1 MRRKRL
7 LWQLF
12 PSYLLIAL
20 VSLVLITWYTS
31 SSLHGFYISQI
42 ESELEARAKLSQN
55 QFLEHLKP
63 LNQEKIN
70 ELCKFYEHNTKTRF
84 TFILPDGKVIGDS
97 SENPDKME
105 NHLKRPEVA
114 QAVHAV
120 EGKAIRYST
129 TLNENMMYLTF
140 PVIEDKKLVGI
151 IRTAFPISS
160 INDVLRVIYLKILF
174 GGFIIAVIIALL
186 SYTMSRKISL
196 PLENLET
203 GAKFFADGNLKYQL
217 PIPDIKEIA
226 GLAEAMNEMAS
237 QLDDRI
243 SAVEQKNN
251 EQEAVFSNMA
261 EGVIAVDADEN
272 IVEINRAAAK
282 LLGVNISDVQGLK
295 IDTVAHNSELL
306 EFIKET
312 LRSEKPVEDNI
323 IFTRDK
329 EYCLNVYGTQIRYAR
344 QHNIKAIVVLN
355 DITKLR
361 KLENIRRDFVANV
374 SHELKTPITSIKGFV
389 ETLID
394 GAVEDRED
402 AERFLKI
409 VLKHANRLNAII
421 EDLLSLSRLEQGS
434 NEEVRLERE
443 SIENVIKAVIQVCEV
458 KAKLKDIRIEYFCED
473 DLYAYI
479 NPLLLEQAVA
489 NLVSNAINY
498 SQDGNPVVV
507 KAERSLSEIIISVQD
522 YGCGI
527 PEEHLSRI
535 FERFYRVDKARSR
548 KLGGTGLGLA
558 IVKHITQI
566 HNGYVGVESSPESG
580 STFSIHLPV
589 WAEQNNNSIERWN

>member
-196 PLENLET
+196 PLENLEK
-203 GAKFFADGNLKYQL
+203 GAKFFADGNLKYKL
-217 PIPDIKEIA
+217 PLPDIKEIA
-226 GLAEAMNEMAS
+226 GLAEAMNKMAS

-272 IVEINRAAAK
+272 IVEINRSAAM

-295 IDTVAHNSELL
+295 IEKVVQNSGLL

-312 LRSEKPVEDNI
+312 LRSERPVEDNI
-323 IFTRDK
+323 TFVRDK
-329 EYCLNVYGTQIRYAR
+329 EYCLNLNGTQIRYAR

-394 GAVEDRED
+394 GAVENRED
-402 AERFLKI
+402 ADRFLQI
-409 VLKHANRLNAII
+409 VLKHVNRLNAII

-434 NEEVRLERE
+434 NEEVRFEKESLEN
-443 SIENVIKAVIQVCEV
+443 IIKAVIQVCEV
-458 KAKLKDIRIEYFCED
+458 KAELKNIKLEYFCED
-473 DLYAYI
+473 NLFAYI
-479 NPLLLEQAVA
+479 NPLLLEQAVV

-498 SQDGNPVVV
+498 SKDGSFVFIR
-507 KAERSLSEIIISVQD
+507 AEKRISEIVISVKD
-522 YGCGI
+522 HGCGI

-566 HNGYVGVESSPESG
+566 HNGYVEVESSPENG

-589 WAEQNNNSIERWN
+589 